1 MKTIWAPWRMNYIRQ
16 KGEKGCIFCK
26 KPLEQKDEQNLILYR
41 GRKTFVL
48 MNRFPYNNGHLMI
61 VPKRH
66 CTDLDELSINEF
78 QDLFDVVNVSTQVL
92 KKSLRPHGFNVGIN
106 LGKAG
111 GAGIDHLHVHV
122 VPRWLGDTNFMP
134 VLAETKVV
142 PESLDETYRK
152 LRSVFEDLVKKQKR
166 RERRRKT

>member
-106 LGKAG
+106 FGKAG

>member
-1 MKTIWAPWRMNYIRQ
+1 MKTIWAPWRLSYIRQ

-92 KKSLRPHGFNVGIN
+92 KTSLRPHGFNIGIN

-122 VPRWLGDTNFMP
+122 VPRWLGDPNFMP
-134 VLAETKVV
+134 VLAEAKVI

-152 LRSVFEDLVKKQKR
+152 LRPVFEDLVKRRQR

>member
-1 MKTIWAPWRMNYIRQ
+1 MNYIRQ

-106 LGKAG
+106 FGKAG